1 MSCEGYRDKLIAGL
15 ASGETAL
22 DGEVVLHL
30 RGCAECKRFYE
41 AQVNFFGTIDSGVR
55 AMVNETVPA
64 SLLPGVRARIGEA
77 GALRP
82 MWGFSLTPIGV
93 ALAAAILL
101 VVFLVRPKNAPV
113 RVAVVPKIESSA
125 PKIEESWPA
134 HEITTPVKGVRRA
147 SVEKPRIVRNKKTA
161 RTKMPSEPL
170 QIVIGREEAHGL
182 MMLARNISR
191 NPELGQALLRPAAVM
206 EDRLAAPQALEIED
220 LEVRPLTEQN

>member
-1 MSCEGYRDKLIAGL
+1 MSCEGYRDKLIGTL
-15 ASGETAL
+15 ASGESSPTGDIVA
-22 DGEVVLHL
+22 HL
-30 RGCAECKRFYE
+30 RTCAECKKFYE
-41 AQVNFFGTIDSGVR
+41 AQVHLFGAIDSGVR

-77 GALRP
+77 GTPRP

-93 ALAAAILL
+93 TLAAAMLL
-101 VVFLVRPKNAPV
+101 VVFLARPKNEPV
-113 RVAVVPKIESSA
+113 RVAVVPKTESSV

-134 HEITTPVKGVRRA
+134 HEIATPLNGVRRA
-147 SVEKPRIVRNKKTA
+147 SVEKPRIVRNKETA
-161 RTKMPSEPL
+161 RTKMPSEPS
-170 QIVIGREEAHGL
+170 QIIVGREEAHGL

-206 EDRLAAPQALEIED
+206 EDRLAAPQALQIED